1 MNAALV
7 GGDQSPIAAQFGEPE
22 ATRTDWRL
30 SNGLPPADM
39 LLIVGIGV
47 VGRYA
52 KFNTTNKVA
61 VIPSTFETC
70 TPKRIPVDPVQK
82 VF

>member
-1 MNAALV
+1 M
-7 GGDQSPIAAQFGEPE
+7 
-22 ATRTDWRL
+22 
-30 SNGLPPADM
+30 PPADM

-61 VIPSTFETC
+61 VIPSTFETWR
-70 TPKRIPVDPVQK
+70 TQYSKALTEQMSAESHR
-82 VF
+82 